1 VQLYE
6 GRKWQIVVA
15 SDDSGGFV
23 TSDHPIC
30 LRWCDGKDHGF
41 LSPGFGVLGTEVTFS
56 LSPKLALRGRF
67 DGEQDSRVREMAI
80 EKAAL
85 TDSWVI
91 IRLKHTVDMAIRGL
105 PVYDR
110 FGRHRTTLDGLPIF
124 RPDLAQANNGL
135 RTAAQ
140 IRGMLVH
147 RREIGEPGEFAR
159 MTDEELDAA
168 LIEQFKALGLPDE
181 AVQKLLTVRA
191 E

>member
-1 VQLYE
+1 M
-6 GRKWQIVVA
+6 
-15 SDDSGGFV
+15 
-23 TSDHPIC
+23 P
-30 LRWCDGKDHGF
+30 
-41 LSPGFGVLGTEVTFS
+41 
-56 LSPKLALRGRF
+56 ALRKPGHEIVAQALAAGKSQAVAYKAGGYVYQPANAHRLCTSPAVA
-67 DGEQDSRVREMAI
+67 DRVEEIVAERVAKDSRVREMAI

-91 IRLKHTVDMAIRGL
+91 IRLKHTIDLAIRGL

-110 FGRHRTTLDGLPIF
+110 HGRQRTTLDGLPIF

-140 IRGMLVH
+140 IRGMLVD

-168 LIEQFKALGLPDE
+168 LIEQSRALGLPDE
-181 AVQKLLTVRA
+181 VVQKLLTVRA

>member
-1 VQLYE
+1 M
-6 GRKWQIVVA
+6 
-15 SDDSGGFV
+15 
-23 TSDHPIC
+23 P
-30 LRWCDGKDHGF
+30 
-41 LSPGFGVLGTEVTFS
+41 
-56 LSPKLALRGRF
+56 ALRKPGHEIVAQALAAGKSQADAYKAGGYVYQPANAHRLCTSPAVA
-67 DGEQDSRVREMAI
+67 DRVEEIVAERVAKDSRVREMAI

-91 IRLKHTVDMAIRGL
+91 IRLKHTIDLAIRGL

-110 FGRHRTTLDGLPIF
+110 LGRQRTTQDGVPIF

-159 MTDEELDAA
+159 MTDAELDAA